1 MALKVYQTI
10 QDQVLQ
16 PFQNFAANG
25 ATQISTEIGRT
36 LTAAMTVYI
45 CWYGWMILRGS
56 IQEPVQEFTV
66 RAMKLC
72 VIAMLVL
79 NASTYKDM
87 IADPLSTAIPD
98 GISKLI
104 SGKTVPDVSVF
115 DTLQTDIAVHGYQM
129 LQGVS
134 WTTPS
139 KSVNLVILALL
150 LWGVGTATLAVMFV
164 STLYAKAALWFVLAL
179 GPVFIAFALFES
191 TRGYLHGFTN
201 TAVTLVTLQVLIAA
215 LASLLVQTIGK
226 AVSLVDPAQQ
236 AEGVMGVV
244 ATCVFALFFN
254 NRLPDL
260 ASRLGGYGFQ
270 TSGIRIN
277 PFRNPFQN
285 QGPSNRSNANT
296 TERDRIASDTD
307 RVGGTQGRS

>member
-16 PFQNFAANG
+16 PFQDFATNG
-25 ATQISTEIGRT
+25 AGQISSEVGRT

-56 IQEPVQEFTV
+56 IQEPVHEFTV

-79 NASTYKDM
+79 NVSTYKDM
-87 IADPLSTAIPD
+87 IANPLSGAIPD
-98 GISKLI
+98 GVSKLI

-115 DTLQTDIAVHGYQM
+115 DTLETDIVLHGYQL

-134 WTTPS
+134 WTAPS

-150 LWGVGTATLAVMFV
+150 LWSVGTATLAVMFV
-164 STLYAKAALWFVLAL
+164 STLYAKAALWMVLAL
-179 GPVFIAFALFES
+179 GPIFIAFALFES

-226 AVSLVDPAQQ
+226 AESLVDPAQQ
-236 AEGVMGVV
+236 ADGVMGVI
-244 ATCVFALFFN
+244 ATCVFALYFN

-270 TSGIRIN
+270 TGAIRIN
-277 PFRNPFQN
+277 PFRNPFSWQAPAGR
-285 QGPSNRSNANT
+285 GPSNT
-296 TERDRIASDTD
+296 TDRDRIASETD
-307 RVGGTQGRS
+307 RIGGSQGRS